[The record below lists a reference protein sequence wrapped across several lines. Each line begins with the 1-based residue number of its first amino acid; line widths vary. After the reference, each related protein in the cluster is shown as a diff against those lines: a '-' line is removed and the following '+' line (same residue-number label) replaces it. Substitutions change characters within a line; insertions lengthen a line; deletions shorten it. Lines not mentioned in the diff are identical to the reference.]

1 MRRSALLL
9 LLALPLCACVTK
21 LSHPTKTAAEMRAD
35 IDGCVDQAVAGRPAK
50 GIALDPLGELDDAH
64 DCLEKLGYRKGET
77 RQATLAAHQAL
88 TVPAARREA
97 GQAAAAAPAAK
108 AAAGQPCRI
117 PCAKKR
123 D

>member
-35 IDGCVDQAVAGRPAK
+35 IDGCVDQAVAARPAK
-50 GIALDPLGELDDAH
+50 GIALDPLGELDDAYE
-64 DCLEKLGYRKGET
+64 CLGRLGYSKGET

-88 TVPAARREA
+88 TVPTT
-97 GQAAAAAPAAK
+97 K
-108 AAAGQPCRI
+108 AAAGQAPSAAPGTKAAGKPCRI
-117 PCAKKR
+117 PCVKKP